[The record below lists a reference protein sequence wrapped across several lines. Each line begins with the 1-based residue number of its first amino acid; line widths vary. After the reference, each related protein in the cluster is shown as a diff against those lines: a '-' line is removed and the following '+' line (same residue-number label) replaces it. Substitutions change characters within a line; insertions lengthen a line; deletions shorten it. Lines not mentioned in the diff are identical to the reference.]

1 MNKWTVRLIGI
12 AILFAAALI
21 LFDRWFTPDIPP
33 AIQQSIELSVRVGET
48 HTISPPPPAA
58 NNDRGN
64 PRPPS
69 PPPQP
74 AFTLAS
80 LDEDSSEPQ
89 PILSNP
95 NGSDKAKAREAE
107 QAAANQKAAS
117 QEKPA
122 NNALVE
128 NSAETAPAAEKPAEK
143 PKPRRG
149 GSWVQAG
156 SFSSKENADK
166 MIAQLKKRGWP
177 IDTEI
182 ANINGKDMHRVFI
195 GPLSAA
201 DASTYIDI
209 LGKEGTNARQVNR

>member
-33 AIQQSIELSVRVGET
+33 IIQQSIELSVRGGET

-128 NSAETAPAAEKPAEK
+128 NSAEAAPAVEKTAEK

>member
-33 AIQQSIELSVRVGET
+33 AIQQSIELSVRGGET

-95 NGSDKAKAREAE
+95 NGSDKANVREAQ
-107 QAAANQKAAS
+107 QA
-117 QEKPA
+117 
-122 NNALVE
+122 
-128 NSAETAPAAEKPAEK
+128 AEK

>member
-12 AILFAAALI
+12 AILFTVVLT
-21 LFDRWFTPDIPP
+21 LFDRWFSPDIPP
-33 AIQQSIELSVRVGET
+33 VIQQSIELSVRGGET
-48 HTISPPPPAA
+48 HTINPPPTTT

-64 PRPPS
+64 PRLPS
-69 PPPQP
+69 PSPQP

-80 LDEDSSEPQ
+80 LDEESSEPQ

-107 QAAANQKAAS
+107 QAAANQKAAN

-122 NNALVE
+122 NSVLVE
-128 NSAETAPAAEKPAEK
+128 NSTETAPVAEKTAEK
-143 PKPRRG
+143 PKSRRG

-177 IDTEI
+177 VETET
-182 ANINGKDMHRVFI
+182 ANIDGKVWHRVFI
-195 GPLSAA
+195 GPLSVT
-201 DASTYIDI
+201 DANTYIDI
-209 LGKEGTNARQVNR
+209 LGKEGTNARQVSR

>member
-1 MNKWTVRLIGI
+1 MNKWIVRLIGI
-12 AILFAAALI
+12 AILFAAALTV
-21 LFDRWFTPDIPP
+21 FDRWFSPDIPP
-33 AIQQSIELSVRVGET
+33 AIRQGIELSVKGEP
-48 HTISPPPPAA
+48 HSINLPPATD
-58 NNDRGN
+58 NGRS
-64 PRPPS
+64 PRLPA

-80 LDEDSSEPQ
+80 LDEDAGEPQ

-95 NGSDKAKAREAE
+95 DGSDKAKAREAE
-107 QAAANQKAAS
+107 QAAANQKAA

-122 NNALVE
+122 NSALTE
-128 NSAETAPAAEKPAEK
+128 NREATAPAAEKPPEK
-143 PKPRRG
+143 PKPKRG

-156 SFSSKENADK
+156 AFSSKENADK

-177 IDTEI
+177 VETEI

>member
-33 AIQQSIELSVRVGET
+33 IIQQSIELSVRGGET

-117 QEKPA
+117 QENPA
-122 NNALVE
+122 NSALVE
-128 NSAETAPAAEKPAEK
+128 NDAETVPAAEKPAEK

>member
-12 AILFAAALI
+12 AILFAATLI

-33 AIQQSIELSVRVGET
+33 AIQQGIELTVRGGET
-48 HTISPPPPAA
+48 HTINPPPAD
-58 NNDRGN
+58 NSDRRSS
-64 PRPPS
+64 RPPS
-69 PPPQP
+69 SPQP

-80 LDEDSSEPQ
+80 LDEDTNEPQ

-95 NGSDKAKAREAE
+95 DGNDKAKAREAE
-107 QAAANQKAAS
+107 QAAANQKAA

-122 NNALVE
+122 NSAPNE
-128 NSAETAPAAEKPAEK
+128 NNEEAVPVTEKPAEK

-166 MIAQLKKRGWP
+166 MMAQLKKRGWP
-177 IDTEI
+177 VETEI
-182 ANINGKDMHRVFI
+182 ANINGKDWHRVFI

-201 DASTYIDI
+201 DANTYINI